1 MDIKKITN
9 ILETIV
15 PGSDRLESDIYF
27 ESLSMSG
34 LEEMHAYSVD
44 ERLYEFFEF
53 KPFKAINDTK
63 NYINKLLN
71 ERMSYDGHLKRGM
84 YWFVRRKNDKKLIGT
99 SCLVDIDYSR
109 KSLEWGYGIDPN
121 YWGTGYILQIQ
132 EALKDY
138 IFSKL
143 LFNRIYGNTFVTNKR
158 AISSLISAGM
168 KEEGIARQYYFKDGK
183 YVDSWMYS
191 MLREDYLKSKTTFN
205 NESKSISD
213 EKIIKIV
220 SRALENDNINI
231 NSTMLNTDNWDS
243 LNHMQIIVLLKEELN
258 IVFSPKDIANS
269 RSIKLIIEILNNE

>member
-1 MDIKKITN
+1 MGIKETTN

-53 KPFKAINDTK
+53 KPFETIGETE
-63 NYINKLLN
+63 NYINKILN
-71 ERMSYDGHLKRGM
+71 KRMSYDGDQKKGM
-84 YWFVRRKNDKKLIGT
+84 YWFVRRVSDKKLLGT
-99 SCLVDIDYSR
+99 ACVVNIDYSR

-121 YWGTGYILQIQ
+121 YWGKGYILQIQ
-132 EALKDY
+132 EFLKDY
-138 IFSKL
+138 IFTKL
-143 LFNRIYGNTFVTNKR
+143 IFNRIYGNTFTSNKR
-158 AISSLISAGM
+158 AISSLISTGM

-191 MLREDYLKSKTTFN
+191 MLREDYLKSKTTLN

-220 SRALENDNINI
+220 SRALENDKINI
-231 NSTMLNTDNWDS
+231 DSTMLNTDNWDS
-243 LNHMQIIVLLKEELN
+243 LNHMHIIVELQDQLDVN
-258 IVFSPKDIANS
+258 FLPKDIAKLTSINS
-269 RSIKLIIEILNNE
+269 ILEFIKS